1 MPPALRYDLWMKTFS
16 IEVQRFQSA
25 SNSHGQI
32 RARVDAIVQPN
43 TARTDAAGEP
53 ASSLVM
59 TVENARVL
67 MLLLKAQLTE
77 IDSKKARSQR

>member
-1 MPPALRYDLWMKTFS
+1 MKTFS

-32 RARVDAIVQPN
+32 RARVDAIVQAKP
-43 TARTDAAGEP
+43 AFADEAGQP
-53 ASSLVM
+53 SSSLVM

-67 MLLLKAQLTE
+67 MLLLKAQLAE
-77 IDSKKARSQR
+77 VDAKKARSQR